1 MACGGVTALLLL
13 LLPFSCAIIVENEVY
28 PCCNCIMRKFMSKFQ
43 IRNDVAAFKSEMCDD
58 KKFFGSL
65 NNNDNDIII
74 KKLVHR

>member
-1 MACGGVTALLLL
+1 
-13 LLPFSCAIIVENEVY
+13 
-28 PCCNCIMRKFMSKFQ
+28 MSKFQ

-65 NNNDNDIII
+65 NNNDNDIIN